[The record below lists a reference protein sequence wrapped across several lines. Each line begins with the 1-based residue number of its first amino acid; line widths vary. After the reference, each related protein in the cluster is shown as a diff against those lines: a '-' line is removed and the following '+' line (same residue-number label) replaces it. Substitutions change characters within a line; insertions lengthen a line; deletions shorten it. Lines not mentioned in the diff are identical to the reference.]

1 MSNHQTMAIANIY
14 SQMLE
19 EKTKKLD
26 AVGTADADIDNDG
39 DVDSSDKFLHA
50 RRKAIKKSIKKEDTE
65 SVDEARQLKDPKKET
80 MVVDTKGKTMV
91 IDKSKQDA
99 YLAKGWKLA
108 ESIEVDDEES
118 ESEVDD
124 PKAKK
129 KEPKKSTG
137 KQDPAAANAPSQDD
151 RAAAADAPV
160 VDPTPV
166 LKKDK
171 KDDKEVKEGTEALDE
186 NVTKSMGWNSS
197 EKSLDQLTKAFKQG
211 SNLHKTVKVSV
222 KGADGEFR
230 KMETHLAKAAS
241 AFASLKM
248 KINGQNEGFDWD
260 AITEMNDEALDNYI
274 DTLEESQLDDFES
287 QMNSFISESDDN
299 PRASADE
306 YNKDQQG
313 FKDRHRVNVIDRPDA
328 DKPKAADATKA
339 SPKRPGDKDVGD
351 KKKVTLKRLKDIRK

>member
-1 MSNHQTMAIANIY
+1 MSNNETMAIANIY

-26 AVGTADADIDNDG
+26 PVGKADADIDNDG
-39 DVDSSDKFLHA
+39 DVDSSDEFLHA
-50 RRKAIKKSIKKEDTE
+50 RRKAIKKSVKKE
-65 SVDEARQLKDPKKET
+65 A
-80 MVVDTKGKTMV
+80 
-91 IDKSKQDA
+91 
-99 YLAKGWKLA
+99 
-108 ESIEVDDEES
+108 IEVDDEES

-124 PKAKK
+124 PKSKK
-129 KEPKKSTG
+129 KVDKKSTG
-137 KQDPAAANAPSQDD
+137 KQDPAAVNAPSQDD

-186 NVTKSMGWNSS
+186 NVTKSMGWNSTV
-197 EKSLDQLTKAFKQG
+197 KSLQQLTLALKPG
-211 SNLHKTVKVSV
+211 SNLHKTVKLSV
-222 KGADGEFR
+222 KSADSDFK
-230 KMETHLAKAAS
+230 KMEMHLAKT
-241 AFASLKM
+241 ASLFNSLKA

-260 AITEMNDEALDNYI
+260 AISEMNEEEVDNYI

-287 QMNSFISESDDN
+287 QMNNFISESDDN

-328 DKPKAADATKA
+328 DKPAAADATKA

-351 KKKVTLKRLKDIRK
+351 KKKATLKRLKDIRK

>member
-1 MSNHQTMAIANIY
+1 MSNNETMAIANIY

-26 AVGTADADIDNDG
+26 PVGKADADIDNDG
-39 DVDSSDKFLHA
+39 DVDSSDEFLHA
-50 RRKAIKKSIKKEDTE
+50 RRKAIKKSVKKE
-65 SVDEARQLKDPKKET
+65 A
-80 MVVDTKGKTMV
+80 
-91 IDKSKQDA
+91 
-99 YLAKGWKLA
+99 
-108 ESIEVDDEES
+108 IEVDDEES

-124 PKAKK
+124 PKSKK
-129 KEPKKSTG
+129 KVDKKSTG
-137 KQDPAAANAPSQDD
+137 KQDPAAVNAPSQDD

-186 NVTKSMGWNSS
+186 NVTKSMGWNSTV
-197 EKSLDQLTKAFKQG
+197 KSLHQLTLALKPG
-211 SNLHKTVKVSV
+211 SNLHKTVKLSV
-222 KGADGEFR
+222 KGADSEFK
-230 KMETHLAKAAS
+230 KMEMHLAKT
-241 AFASLKM
+241 ASLFNSLKA

-260 AITEMNDEALDNYI
+260 AISEMNEEEVDNYI

-287 QMNSFISESDDN
+287 QMNNFISESDDN

-328 DKPKAADATKA
+328 DKPAAADATKA

-351 KKKVTLKRLKDIRK
+351 KKKATLKRLKDIRK

>member
-1 MSNHQTMAIANIY
+1 MSNNETMAIANIY

-26 AVGTADADIDNDG
+26 PVGKADADIDNDG
-39 DVDSSDKFLHA
+39 DVDSSDEFLHA
-50 RRKAIKKSIKKEDTE
+50 RRKAIKKSVKKE
-65 SVDEARQLKDPKKET
+65 A
-80 MVVDTKGKTMV
+80 
-91 IDKSKQDA
+91 
-99 YLAKGWKLA
+99 
-108 ESIEVDDEES
+108 IEVDDEES

-124 PKAKK
+124 PKSKK
-129 KEPKKSTG
+129 KVDKKSTG
-137 KQDPAAANAPSQDD
+137 KQDPAAVNAPSQDD

-160 VDPTPV
+160 VDPSPV

-186 NVTKSMGWNSS
+186 NVTKSMGWNSTV
-197 EKSLDQLTKAFKQG
+197 KSLQQLTLALKPG
-211 SNLHKTVKVSV
+211 SNLHKTVKLSV
-222 KGADGEFR
+222 KGADSEFK
-230 KMETHLAKAAS
+230 KMEMHLAKT
-241 AFASLKM
+241 ASLFNSLKA

-260 AITEMNDEALDNYI
+260 AISEMNEEEVDNYI

-287 QMNSFISESDDN
+287 QMNNFISESDDN

-328 DKPKAADATKA
+328 DKPAAADATKA

-351 KKKVTLKRLKDIRK
+351 KKKATLKRLKDIRK

>member
-1 MSNHQTMAIANIY
+1 MSNNETMAIANIY

-26 AVGTADADIDNDG
+26 PVGKADADIDNDG
-39 DVDSSDKFLHA
+39 DVDSSDEFLHA
-50 RRKAIKKSIKKEDTE
+50 RRKAIKKSVKKE
-65 SVDEARQLKDPKKET
+65 A
-80 MVVDTKGKTMV
+80 
-91 IDKSKQDA
+91 
-99 YLAKGWKLA
+99 
-108 ESIEVDDEES
+108 IEVDDEES

-124 PKAKK
+124 PKSKK
-129 KEPKKSTG
+129 KVDKKSTG
-137 KQDPAAANAPSQDD
+137 KQDPAAVNAPSQDD

-186 NVTKSMGWNSS
+186 NVTKSMGWNSTV
-197 EKSLDQLTKAFKQG
+197 KSLQQLTLALKPG
-211 SNLHKTVKVSV
+211 SNLHKTVKLSV
-222 KGADGEFR
+222 KGADSEFK
-230 KMETHLAKAAS
+230 KMEMHLAKT
-241 AFASLKM
+241 ASLFNSLKA

-260 AITEMNDEALDNYI
+260 AISEMNEEEVDNYI

-287 QMNSFISESDDN
+287 QMNNFISESDDN

-328 DKPKAADATKA
+328 DKPAAADATKA

-351 KKKVTLKRLKDIRK
+351 KKKATLKRLKDIRK